1 MLDFIIN
8 PIAGGKKGKKICEFI
23 PKLKNY
29 LEQRG
34 AKYALHFTK
43 KKGEAK
49 DITYSLI
56 ESGASDIVVV
66 GGDGTLHE
74 VINGFHNFDKA
85 NLGIIPLG
93 TGNDF
98 ASALKIP
105 SNPIDALSLIV
116 DGEPKHTDFMQMPT
130 VRGLNVIG
138 MGLDV
143 EVLKKYERLK
153 KKSKFGY
160 TKCLLKTLLTYKQVD
175 FKANIG
181 ESVTDYRSFIAAI
194 ANGHCF
200 GGGIVISPDAT
211 PNDNQL
217 NFVAV
222 DKVNKFVLI
231 KLLIRLMKKKINTV
245 KQYRQ
250 ERIKKI
256 TIIPNTPSYTVNVDG
271 ELYDD
276 VPFEVEIVSN
286 KLKVYQP

>member
-8 PIAGGKKGKKICEFI
+8 PIAGGKGGKKILDFI
-23 PKLKNY
+23 PKLKEF
-29 LEQRG
+29 LKR
-34 AKYALHFTK
+34 KSLKFALHFTK

-49 DITYSLI
+49 ELTDTLI
-56 ESGASDIVVV
+56 KDGATDIVCI

-74 VINGFHNFDKA
+74 VINGFHDFDKV

-98 ASALKIP
+98 ANALKIP
-105 SNPIDALSLIV
+105 TDPVDALKLIT
-116 DGEPKHTDFMQMPT
+116 EETPKYTDFMQMPT

-138 MGLDV
+138 AGLDV

-153 KKSKFGY
+153 KKTKFGY
-160 TKCLLKTLLTYKQVD
+160 TKCLLKTLFTYKCVN
-175 FKANIG
+175 FKAKIG
-181 ESVTDYRSFIAAI
+181 EKITEYHSFISAI

-200 GGGIVISPDAT
+200 GGGLVISPEAT
-211 PNDNQL
+211 PIDGKL

-231 KLLIRLMKKKINTV
+231 KLLIKLMKKKINTA
-245 KQYRQ
+245 KQYVQ
-250 ERIKKI
+250 EKVDKI
-256 TIIPNTPSYTVNVDG
+256 TIIPATPHYTVNVDG

-276 VPFEVEIVSN
+276 IPFEVEIVSN
-286 KLKVYQP
+286 KLKVYRV